1 MVGLPAIMVG
11 VTRQLAGQAFRSN
24 LFLRRKISK
33 KGFPLQSLT
42 QLIYVPIDLDLD
54 FTINDF

>member
-1 MVGLPAIMVG
+1 LSLPAFLVG
-11 VTRQLAGQAFRSN
+11 VTRRLAGQAFRSN

-42 QLIYVPIDLDLD
+42 QLELKMNNQSLK
-54 FTINDF
+54 FF

>member
-1 MVGLPAIMVG
+1 MSLPAFLVG
-11 VTRQLAGQAFRSN
+11 VTRRLAGQAFHSN

-42 QLIYVPIDLDLD
+42 QLIYDLG